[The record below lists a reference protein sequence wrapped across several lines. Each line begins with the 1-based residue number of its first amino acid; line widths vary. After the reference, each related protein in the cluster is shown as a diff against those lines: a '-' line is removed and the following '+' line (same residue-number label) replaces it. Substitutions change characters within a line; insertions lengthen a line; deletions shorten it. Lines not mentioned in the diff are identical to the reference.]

1 MQAKIYIADQN
12 DIFGLLSSVSSAN
25 IPSVRGKLSKGDRVS
40 TYGRITNDY
49 WVIDDTF
56 IFQMLGDFNTDEF
69 PLEAIYR
76 VLRGDSKIRRQIFE
90 AEGETVITEGD
101 IPLDYRVLPFS
112 KAVERGIGVCLER
125 SILLQLSQQVLR
137 PSFLVNGWCKIGD
150 VQAYHAFNVVLK
162 DGKLLLVD
170 VKPRESSDGSY
181 MPYVVPIRGINLP
194 KGEVVLSPSLS
205 DPQKHWK

>member
-76 VLRGDSKIRRQIFE
+76 VLRGDSKIRRQIF
-90 AEGETVITEGD
+90 
-101 IPLDYRVLPFS
+101 
-112 KAVERGIGVCLER
+112 
-125 SILLQLSQQVLR
+125 
-137 PSFLVNGWCKIGD
+137 
-150 VQAYHAFNVVLK
+150 
-162 DGKLLLVD
+162 
-170 VKPRESSDGSY
+170 
-181 MPYVVPIRGINLP
+181 
-194 KGEVVLSPSLS
+194 
-205 DPQKHWK
+205 